1 MAMLNNQMVL
11 SIPFRMNDFSDW
23 LRVDGM
29 NNRGLTGHVE
39 DNGDDDKPTYPYIY
53 ELMEMVEIS

>member
-1 MAMLNNQMVL
+1 MHLVG
-11 SIPFRMNDFSDW
+11 SR
-23 LRVDGM
+23 
-29 NNRGLTGHVE
+29 HVE

>member
-39 DNGDDDKPTYPYIY
+39 DNGDDLGKHH
-53 ELMEMVEIS
+53 